1 MAHEIDDV
9 SRRLVIERAGRR
21 CEYCLIHEESVGFP
35 HQIDHIVSRKHG
47 GSSGIG
53 NLAYACVL
61 CNRYKGTDVASLDS
75 SGQPVR
81 FFDPRRDIWD
91 EHFKLN
97 GAVITEV
104 EPASFAEDVG
114 FARGDV
120 IIEINHTPVLS
131 LADYHT
137 QMSRLKPG
145 EDVLFRIARHSDNG
159 SLMLYLAGTVPPQ

>member
-1 MAHEIDDV
+1 VAHEIDEV

-21 CEYCLIHEESVGFP
+21 CEYCLIHEESAGFP

-97 GAVITEV
+97 GAVIQPLTLEGEV
-104 EPASFAEDVG
+104 T
-114 FARGDV
+114 ARVLRLNAGERV
-120 IIEINHTPVLS
+120 IERTLLQS
-131 LADYHT
+131 LGQY
-137 QMSRLKPG
+137 RKG
-145 EDVLFRIARHSDNG
+145 
-159 SLMLYLAGTVPPQ
+159 